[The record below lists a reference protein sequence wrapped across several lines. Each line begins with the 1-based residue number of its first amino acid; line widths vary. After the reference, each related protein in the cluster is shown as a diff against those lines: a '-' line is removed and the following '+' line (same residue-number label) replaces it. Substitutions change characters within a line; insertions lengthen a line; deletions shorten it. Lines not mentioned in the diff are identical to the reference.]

1 MCPPAAVYDMDFQ
14 QMVAFHRAKNA
25 DVTIAMHPVSSLQA
39 DDWGLAAWA
48 EVISCPVL
56 AASQQPAKLAC
67 TVRRHADQ
75 SIQACITDVLQVPEC
90 DARSKGIA
98 QVHTSSCEWPAD
110 GLPWRGRVQAIAIA
124 ALPRLLN
131 LPQHVLSHHSTGWLA
146 DPAVPAAPW
155 SSAHAQLT

>member
-124 ALPRLLN
+124 ALPKGFSTCPSMCLATTALAGLQILLCLLHRGPRLT
-131 LPQHVLSHHSTGWLA
+131 PS
-146 DPAVPAAPW
+146 
-155 SSAHAQLT
+155 